1 MVEHPLIVEASMIAR
16 VLRLDPVAHLSAPP
30 FHRAVRVATALQI
43 GQQKEREAAEV
54 RSKVK
59 R

>member
-16 VLRLDPVAHLSAPP
+16 VLHLDPVAHLSAPP
-30 FHRAVRVATALQI
+30 VHRAVRVATALQI
-43 GQQKEREAAEV
+43 GQQKEREADEV